1 MDMKIY
7 RRHYETIRDMIKDLG
22 IDGTDEYLQEEM
34 KIVTKNVSA
43 LREKVDKLKDTLA
56 KITNTDERTH
66 IEYDVQDQEDLLRNL
81 LLKLKIIDERYV
93 CFKEYVRARS

>member
-1 MDMKIY
+1 
-7 RRHYETIRDMIKDLG
+7 MIKDLG